1 MKNIDHLPYIEEHG
15 KALAGAL
22 LTWYE
27 QNKRDLPWRKNHNP
41 YRIWISEVML
51 QQTQVDTVIDY
62 FNRFMVTFPTIEALA
77 GADEEQVLKAWEG
90 LGYYSRAKRLK
101 QAAQVMMLDYDG
113 AFPTTYAETLK
124 LPGIGP
130 YTAGAVMSIA
140 YNLPVPAVDGNV
152 LRVFSR
158 VFNDDRDIGDMKT
171 RKAFEHMAKALL
183 PEDSRH
189 FNQALMEL
197 GATVCTPKNPRCEAC
212 PIHALCRAKAS
223 LRQKDLPVKKKRQKN
238 IPLEMEVALVRHD
251 HHTLIVKRSSE
262 GLLADLW
269 GFPIVKRDEALQD
282 GMSIHDD
289 LEEFLGVK
297 VKPTGEIK
305 KAKHV
310 FSHRTWHMTLY
321 AFDIDHKVRPHFPQV
336 EWIDLTKESDFPL
349 PTAFKKLIVHM

>member
-1 MKNIDHLPYIEEHG
+1 MITIDHLPYIKEHG
-15 KALAGAL
+15 EELAEDL
-22 LTWYE
+22 LTWYQ

-62 FNRFMVTFPTIEALA
+62 FNRFMTRFPTIESLA
-77 GADEEQVLKAWEG
+77 GADEEHVLKVWEG

-101 QAAQVMMLDYDG
+101 QAAEVMMLDYDG
-113 AFPTTYAETLK
+113 TFPQTYAETLK

-130 YTAGAVMSIA
+130 YTAGAVLSIA
-140 YNLPVPAVDGNV
+140 HNLPLPAVDGNV
-152 LRVFSR
+152 LRVFAR
-158 VFNDDRDIGDMKT
+158 VFEDNRDIGDMKT

-197 GATVCTPKNPRCEAC
+197 GATICTPKNPRCGDC
-212 PIHALCRAKAS
+212 PIHKLCIANTS
-223 LRQKDLPVKKKRQKN
+223 HTQKDLPVKKKRQKN
-238 IPLEMEVALVRHD
+238 TPLEMEVALVRYKD
-251 HHTLIVKRSSE
+251 YTLIVKRPSE

-269 GFPIVKRDEALQD
+269 GFPIIKRDEALGD
-282 GMSIHDD
+282 GMSIHDE
-289 LEEFLGVK
+289 LEDFLGVS
-297 VKPTGEIK
+297 VKLKGKIK

-321 AFDIDHKVRPHFPQV
+321 EFRVNHMVKPHFPQV
-336 EWIDLTKESDFPL
+336 EWIDLTQESDFPL
-349 PTAFKKLIVHM
+349 PTAFRKLITH